1 MTILTSPLKRNSIAL
16 IITTWLV
23 MIAFWGCSPLKRTTD
38 SSYMSTD
45 TIRVKSDSLKDAQTV
60 ENQIKYTDL
69 TNLFTYPYDWISY
82 RGKAE
87 YTFEGNEGTIS
98 IFFVNR
104 IDSIIYVNLN
114 LSGIEIVRVT
124 ITPQELVYVNKL
136 NKTYYQGGFFLIEKL
151 LKLPL
156 DFYTIQAVFNGKDI
170 PGYDTLFAISA
181 QDSIMVL
188 ENQNRRSLDRGRPI
202 AQKMILDQALNLI
215 ANDILFNADNRKIAL
230 QYNTYTTD
238 PSGFSFFD
246 NLTFQTEELELDLK
260 LKNVRFNTPGPTSN
274 KIPSSFTPLI
284 FQPKP

>member
-1 MTILTSPLKRNSIAL
+1 MILLSLQKKNSIIL
-16 IITTWLV
+16 IITTLVV
-23 MIAFWGCSPLKRTTD
+23 MIVFFGCSPLKRTAD
-38 SSYMSTD
+38 SSYLSTD
-45 TIRVKSDSLKDAQTV
+45 TVHVESDSVQDAQTV
-60 ENQIKYTDL
+60 ENQITYSHL
-69 TNLFTYPYDWISY
+69 THLYTYPYDWISY

-87 YTFEGNEGTIS
+87 YTFDGNEGTIS

-114 LSGIEIVRVT
+114 LAGIEIVRVT

-136 NKTYYQGGFFLIEKL
+136 NKTYYRGGFLLIEKL

-156 DFYTIQAVFNGKDI
+156 DFYTLQAVFNGKDL
-170 PGYDTLFAISA
+170 PGYDTLFAIST
-181 QDSIMVL
+181 QDTLLVL

-238 PSGFSFFD
+238 PTGFSFFE
-246 NLTFQTEELELDLK
+246 NLIFKTEELELDLQ
-260 LKNVRFNTPGPTSN
+260 LKSVRFNTPGPTSN
-274 KIPSSFTPLI
+274 KIPDSFTPLI

>member
-1 MTILTSPLKRNSIAL
+1 MTIFLSLQKRNGLNL
-16 IITTWLV
+16 IITTTVV
-23 MIAFWGCSPLKRTTD
+23 MIVFWGCLPLKRTVD
-38 SSYMSTD
+38 SSYLPTD
-45 TIRVKSDSLKDAQTV
+45 TVQVELDSLQDSKTIG
-60 ENQIKYTDL
+60 NQVAYSNMTSL
-69 TNLFTYPYDWISY
+69 YTYPYDWISY

-136 NKTYYQGGFFLIEKL
+136 NKTYYRGGFLLIEKL

-156 DFYTIQAVFNGKDI
+156 DFYTLQAVFNGKDW
-170 PGYDTLFAISA
+170 PGYDTLFAIST
-181 QDSIMVL
+181 QDTLLVL

-238 PSGFSFFD
+238 PSGFSFFE

>member
-1 MTILTSPLKRNSIAL
+1 MTIFPSVYKKNSIIL
-16 IITTWLV
+16 IITTWVV
-23 MIAFWGCSPLKRTTD
+23 MIAFFGCSPLKRTAD
-38 SSYMSTD
+38 SSYLPTD
-45 TIRVKSDSLKDAQTV
+45 TVRVESDSLKDAQAV
-60 ENQIKYTDL
+60 ENQITYSDL
-69 TNLFTYPYDWISY
+69 TNLYTYPYDWISY

-87 YTFEGNEGTIS
+87 YVFDDKEGTIS
-98 IFFVNR
+98 LFFVNR

-114 LSGIEIVRVT
+114 LAGIEIVRVT

-136 NKTYYQGGFFLIEKL
+136 NKTYYQGGFLLIEKF

-156 DFYTIQAVFNGKDI
+156 DFYTLQAVFNGKDI
-170 PGYDTLFAISA
+170 PGYDTLFAIST
-181 QDSIMVL
+181 QDTLLVL

-202 AQKMILDQALNLI
+202 AQKMTLDQALNLI
-215 ANDILFNADNRKIAL
+215 ANDIIFSADSRKITL

-238 PSGFSFFD
+238 PSGFSFFE